1 MIKTKSSENVE
12 KYIEFTKKLKMLVD
26 LNDHE
31 YDKYI
36 SKLDELWKK
45 MSSTERYLAVINLK
59 DY

>member
-1 MIKTKSSENVE
+1 
-12 KYIEFTKKLKMLVD
+12 MLVD